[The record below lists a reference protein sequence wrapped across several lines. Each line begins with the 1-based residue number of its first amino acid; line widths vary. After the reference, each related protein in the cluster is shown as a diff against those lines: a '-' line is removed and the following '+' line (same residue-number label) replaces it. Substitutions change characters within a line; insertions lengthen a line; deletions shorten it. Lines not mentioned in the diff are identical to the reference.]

1 MARRLSANSGIK
13 NGHRSGRN
21 RASPL
26 SRLPP
31 RMSYIRVA
39 DRDDRARLAR
49 RYGGRDECTPSNW
62 PGSVDLSWNFTLEA
76 RKDESV
82 HGASTEVSFHVVR
95 IVPPAP
101 QCELVAG
108 VVARLRCRHATA
120 GRQAHCVLRLCRYAQ
135 GYAQKRRRRT
145 NRQHCRH
152 HDLPHVRP
160 PRVSCAQSSLR
171 YRIAV
176 CAPVVT
182 MVFRMTQ
189 RILWRSIAILK
200 DDRSQDRLA
209 LDGAAGSATFRPFAP
224 YGCGVERGRR
234 GYQLAGTPWAARRPK
249 HRGWTPKKP
258 PPSGARQRRP
268 SRATRWRRRSPARP
282 QDRPSSPAATR
293 RSRRPP
299 ATPPCRPTSRP
310 CRAGNA
316 TSGVASKRSSC
327 APSPACTKPSN
338 G

>member
-209 LDGAAGSATFRPFAP
+209 RWTVRQEAKRSANSPRMAALSSATDASISWR
-224 YGCGVERGRR
+224 EHNGRQDGKGIGDDR
-234 GYQLAGTPWAARRPK
+234 KECRRQAGRCKGGQAAQDGGEVAVPQRHK
-249 HRGWTPKKP
+249 AGP
-258 PPSGARQRRP
+258 P
-268 SRATRWRRRSPARP
+268 RRR
-282 QDRPSSPAATR
+282 
-293 RSRRPP
+293 
-299 ATPPCRPTSRP
+299 
-310 CRAGNA
+310 
-316 TSGVASKRSSC
+316 
-327 APSPACTKPSN
+327 
-338 G
+338 